1 LSESA
6 ADSSQPITKKKGKKN
21 KMTTAT
27 KFTRLTKQDRCD
39 RCSAA
44 AALVLRIGGDGELM
58 FCGHH
63 FSQHCGKLKEI
74 GAVVIGQSDEA
85 D

>member
-1 LSESA
+1 
-6 ADSSQPITKKKGKKN
+6 
-21 KMTTAT
+21 MTAPT
-27 KFTRLTKQDRCD
+27 KFKRLTKQDRCD

-44 AALVLRIGGDGELM
+44 AALVLRIGETGELM

-63 FSQHCGKLKEI
+63 FSEHCGKLKEI
-74 GAVVIGQSDEA
+74 KAVVIGQSDEA